1 MSASSDISRLFK
13 QFGGRADEYQEISL
27 HDERQAGVERW
38 PVVAG
43 GEAPAVMPEP
53 ASAAAQ
59 APVVQQ
65 AAAIQEQ
72 TAATQE
78 QASAWSSAGLQS
90 LLAKLADEV
99 QAPAQP
105 EPVSP
110 AVVAARP
117 DLSHIRVIAV
127 VSAKGGV
134 GKSTLAANL
143 AAALQKTGRAVLG
156 IDLDPQNA
164 LHHHFQPADESGAT
178 DPVAGL
184 CQPGRAWQELCV
196 ATRDGLFVLPHGLTD
211 EPSRRAFERQLE
223 NEPHWLAQHLAEL
236 QLAEGSLVL
245 IDTPPGSSLYLQQAL
260 SVANLAL
267 VVSLADAAS
276 YTTLPMIDGLIASHT
291 EGRDDFA
298 GTAYLVNQVDN
309 SRQLNKDISQIMQRL
324 LGKRL
329 LGLVHRDQSIGEA
342 LAYNRS
348 VLEYD
353 PHGRGCH
360 DILECAQGLLLRLA
374 DERRVEQPA

>member
-13 QFGGRADEYQEISL
+13 QFGGRADQYHEISL
-27 HDERQAGVERW
+27 HDEQQAGVERW

-43 GEAPAVMPEP
+43 SEAVEPRPAVTPEP
-53 ASAAAQ
+53 APVAAQ
-59 APVVQQ
+59 APSVQQ
-65 AAAIQEQ
+65 AAVVEKDV
-72 TAATQE
+72 
-78 QASAWSSAGLQS
+78 SAWSPAGLQS
-90 LLAKLADEV
+90 LLAKLAEEV
-99 QAPAQP
+99 PAPAQP
-105 EPVSP
+105 EPVAP
-110 AVVAARP
+110 AAMAVRP

-164 LHHHFQPADESGAT
+164 LHHHFQPADAARAVDSA
-178 DPVAGL
+178 AGL
-184 CQPGRAWQELCV
+184 CQAGRDWQELCV
-196 ATRDGLFVLPHGLTD
+196 PTRDGLFVLPHGLTD
-211 EPSRRAFERQLE
+211 EPSRRVFERQLE
-223 NEPHWLAQHLAEL
+223 NEPHWLARHLAEL

-245 IDTPPGSSLYLQQAL
+245 IDTPPGPSLYLQQAL

-276 YTTLPMIDGLIASHT
+276 YTTLPLIDGLIASHT

-298 GTAYLVNQVDN
+298 GSAYLVNQVDN

-342 LAYNRS
+342 LAYNRN
-348 VLEYD
+348 VLDYD

-360 DILECAQGLLLRLA
+360 DIVECAQGLLLRLA
-374 DERRVEQPA
+374 DEHRVEQPA